1 MIVVSVQLDSA
12 IHESRD
18 MELARVLISN
28 EGGTHTRGDYACA
41 SLRGR
46 GKKQLDRRNIQR
58 QARVLN
64 HPRQTEHVLNLV
76 AKALTAM
83 GYGK

>member
-1 MIVVSVQLDSA
+1 MIVVSVNLDSA

-28 EGGTHTRGDYACA
+28 EGGTDKLGNYKCGA
-41 SLRGR
+41 LRGR
-46 GKKQLDRRNIQR
+46 GKDQLDRRTVQR
-58 QARVLN
+58 QAMVMD
-64 HPRQTEHVLNLV
+64 HPRQAEHVLNLV
-76 AKALTAM
+76 AKALNAM

>member
-1 MIVVSVQLDSA
+1 MIVVSISLDSA

-18 MELARVLISN
+18 KELARILIAN
-28 EGGTHTRGDYACA
+28 VGGTDTLGDYKCV

-46 GKKQLDRRNIQR
+46 GKEQLDRRVVQR
-58 QARVLN
+58 RGLVEN
-64 HPRQTEHVLNLV
+64 HPRKAEHVLNLV
-76 AKALTAM
+76 AKALINL